1 MPSIFD
7 KLKSVTSTSGTPATS
22 YYRKPTQAE
31 YWDVLMDE
39 WKKQPLG
46 TSIDPETGQTIVT
59 RTMKRPGGLRRLP
72 SGVEM
77 WKFPKQEGVEAI
89 SRGPD
94 LTQKWILP
102 KAAASAEPFD
112 VYRPPLSEAGRQ
124 QAFGMGVRGAAPA
137 VTTPSA
143 LGFWPKSAFGVPTRP
158 SVQGGGDIPVFGGTI
173 DYSKGRMTTP
183 SVATPSGMYQPDIYK
198 KFSAISKTPPSL
210 SALASPPRGATTGY
224 RRTAQPATTQQPY
237 ISPWRKMPLW
247 LPGFRKQLGGSF

>member
-124 QAFGMGVRGAAPA
+124 QAFGMGV
-137 VTTPSA
+137 
-143 LGFWPKSAFGVPTRP
+143 PTRP